1 MGIVIAINIIFMI
14 FFFAVA
20 YLAIKYFLNQIEK
33 YPRITL
39 EDIYNS
45 KKDRQKYN
53 IEDKEYIR
61 TELQNLIELNTTVLE
76 QLADQ
81 LKLGSVPRLYE
92 VYSTLSNSISENLMD
107 LAKLDQVV
115 TNYRVTETAESQKDK
130 LIDSKMKLIKAAGQQ
145 TGNTLIQ
152 QNNYAF
158 NSKDLLNMLKGLN
171 IEHKKDSVESLPKF
185 NLE

>member
-1 MGIVIAINIIFMI
+1 MSDSIGSLCDSFDIDRTEKTVSETTKEITE
-14 FFFAVA
+14 
-20 YLAIKYFLNQIEK
+20 IKNNLNE
-33 YPRITL
+33 
-39 EDIYNS
+39 
-45 KKDRQKYN
+45 QKYN

-171 IEHKKDSVESLPKF
+171 IKHKKDSVETLPKF